1 MVESA
6 FFCPIVCRFIP
17 FEIAEILKLQ
27 ALTYKFLCELFWF
40 QYFSIRGKKLQAIFS
55 CMVHI
60 LLFVFWCLRSLEWL
74 HIKASVEDVDHI
86 QIEVIVNINVDSG
99 KICFSIYMVKYS
111 ISQDFLA
118 GKAKKLDFRDIV
130 INMSLGFGHL
140 IVTTMWQV
148 FFEHSEFFAI
158 WILFFILQNC
168 NSI

>member
-1 MVESA
+1 M
-6 FFCPIVCRFIP
+6 
-17 FEIAEILKLQ
+17 
-27 ALTYKFLCELFWF
+27 
-40 QYFSIRGKKLQAIFS
+40 
-55 CMVHI
+55 
-60 LLFVFWCLRSLEWL
+60 
-74 HIKASVEDVDHI
+74 DHI

-158 WILFFILQNC
+158 
-168 NSI
+168 